1 VVPGVL
7 FRRLCFLF
15 NQLLAIFTSGARGH
29 EGVLPGM
36 ALPDDPAN
44 CLGLWYRV
52 AAMTPSIGRC
62 AVGVCAIII
71 LLYMLAGCTTAL
83 PAPGSRHG
91 LPAPIREVLPN
102 GMRLIVQEHRAA
114 ATVAIHLWTGVGG
127 RDEAVGERGFS
138 HFAEHMLFKGTETRS
153 RGFVERDVEAVGGR
167 TNAGTSNDYTFY
179 YLLLPATRTA
189 EGISTIA
196 DMVLNSVFDPTELTR
211 ERDVV
216 FEEVRLNEDNPR
228 ASLGR
233 QLYSLLYQGHPY
245 GRPVLG
251 DAADLRGATQETLRG
266 FYKRHYV
273 PENMALVVVGPVKP
287 AEVRAAAVAAFGA
300 VPRGGYTRQA
310 LPPTSAL
317 EGVRARSVER
327 PERQT
332 QLGLAWLA
340 PPLGHPDM
348 PAVDVL
354 SHILGGSRSS
364 RLNQALREKA
374 RLVSGISGWYGAL
387 QGAGAVGVTAQLE
400 SGDHAAVERG
410 ILAEIHRIQA
420 DGVTPDELTRAI
432 TASEAQRE
440 FSRETVEGLALA
452 YGRAEMTWSLEAER
466 AYVDRVRAVTR
477 GQVQE
482 AARRYLTEAYAR
494 LAFVPRGRAQ

>member
-1 VVPGVL
+1 M
-7 FRRLCFLF
+7 
-15 NQLLAIFTSGARGH
+15 I
-29 EGVLPGM
+29 
-36 ALPDDPAN
+36 
-44 CLGLWYRV
+44 
-52 AAMTPSIGRC
+52 PSIGRRLGAC
-62 AVGVCAIII
+62 AMALLVYSFSGCAT
-71 LLYMLAGCTTAL
+71 AG

-102 GMRLIVQEHRAA
+102 GMRLIIQEHRAA
-114 ATVAIHLWTGVGG
+114 AAVAIHLWAGVGG

-138 HFAEHMLFKGTETRS
+138 HFAEHMLFKGTETRP

-179 YLLLPATRTA
+179 YLLLPATRTGP
-189 EGISTIA
+189 GIALMA
-196 DMVLNSVFDPTELTR
+196 DMVLNSTFDPAELAR

-228 ASLGR
+228 SSLGR

-251 DAADLRGATQETLRG
+251 DAADLRGATRETLRG
-266 FYKRHYV
+266 YYKRHYV
-273 PENMALVVVGPVKP
+273 PENMALVVIGPANP

-300 VPRGGYTRQA
+300 LPGTGHTRA
-310 LPPTSAL
+310 PLPPPVPL
-317 EGVRARSVER
+317 QGVRARSVDR

-332 QLGLAWLA
+332 QLGFAWLA

-348 PAVDVL
+348 AAVDVL
-354 SHILGGSRSS
+354 GHILGGSRSS
-364 RLNQALREKA
+364 RLNQALRERA

-387 QGAGAVGVTAQLE
+387 QGAGALGVTAQLE
-400 SGDHAAVERG
+400 TADQAAVERA
-410 ILAEIHRIQA
+410 ILAEIRRIQD
-420 DGVTPDELTRAI
+420 DGVTAEELARAI

-452 YGRAEMTWSLEAER
+452 YGRAEITWSLEAER
-466 AYVDRVRAVTR
+466 GYVDRVRAVTR
-477 GQVQE
+477 EQVQE
-482 AARRYLTEAYAR
+482 AARRYLTDSYAR
-494 LAFVPRGRAQ
+494 LAFVPRSRGQ

>member
-1 VVPGVL
+1 M
-7 FRRLCFLF
+7 
-15 NQLLAIFTSGARGH
+15 
-29 EGVLPGM
+29 PGM
-36 ALPDDPAN
+36 TSRDDPAD
-44 CLGLWYRV
+44 CLRLWYRV
-52 AAMTPSIGRC
+52 AAMTPSIGRR
-62 AVGVCAIII
+62 AVGACAIPL
-71 LLYMLAGCTTAL
+71 LLYTLGGCMTAP
-83 PAPGSRHG
+83 PAAGSRG

-102 GMRLIVQEHRAA
+102 GMRLIIQEHRAA

-138 HFAEHMLFKGTETRS
+138 HFAEHMLFKGTETRP
-153 RGFVERDVEAVGGR
+153 RGFVESDVEAVGGR
-167 TNAGTSNDYTFY
+167 TNAGTSNNYTYY
-179 YLLLPATRTA
+179 YLLLPATRTDP
-189 EGISTIA
+189 GIALIA

-228 ASLGR
+228 SSLGR
-233 QLYSLLYQGHPY
+233 QLYSLLYQDHPY

-251 DAADLRGATQETLRG
+251 DAGDLRGASRATLRG
-266 FYKRHYV
+266 YYKRHYV
-273 PENMALVVVGPVKP
+273 PENMALVVVGPVNR

-300 VPRGGYTRQA
+300 IPRAGYSRPA
-310 LPPTSAL
+310 LPAPVPFD
-317 EGVRARSVER
+317 GVRTRSVER
-327 PERQT
+327 PERQA

-348 PAVDVL
+348 AAVDVL

-387 QGAGAVGVTAQLE
+387 QGAGAIGVTAQLE
-400 SGDHAAVERG
+400 GADQEAVERG
-410 ILAEIHRIQA
+410 ILAEIRRIQT
-420 DGVTPDELTRAI
+420 DGVTPEELARSI

-466 AYVDRVRAVTR
+466 AYLDRVRAVT
-477 GQVQE
+477 GAQVQA
-482 AARRYLTEAYAR
+482 AARRYLGDSYAR

>member
-1 VVPGVL
+1 
-7 FRRLCFLF
+7 
-15 NQLLAIFTSGARGH
+15 
-29 EGVLPGM
+29 
-36 ALPDDPAN
+36 
-44 CLGLWYRV
+44 
-52 AAMTPSIGRC
+52 MTPSIGRC
-62 AVGVCAIII
+62 AVRVCAIAF
-71 LLYMLAGCTTAL
+71 LFYTVAGCMTAP
-83 PAPGSRHG
+83 PAPGSRG

-102 GMRLIVQEHRAA
+102 GMRLIIQEHRAA
-114 ATVAIHLWTGVGG
+114 TTVAIHLWTGVGG

-138 HFAEHMLFKGTETRS
+138 HFAEHMLFKGTDTRP
-153 RGFVERDVEAVGGR
+153 RGFVESDVEAVGGR

-179 YLLLPATRTA
+179 YLLLPATRTVP
-189 EGISTIA
+189 GISLIA
-196 DMVLNSVFDPTELTR
+196 DMVLNSAFDPTELTR

-228 ASLGR
+228 SSLGR
-233 QLYSLLYQGHPY
+233 QLYSLLFQGHPY

-251 DAADLRGATQETLRG
+251 DAGDLRGATQATLRG
-266 FYKRHYV
+266 YYKRHYV
-273 PENMALVVVGPVKP
+273 PENMALVVVGPVNA

-300 VPRGGYTRQA
+300 IPRAGYTRPA
-310 LPPTSAL
+310 LPAPVPL
-317 EGVRARSVER
+317 DGVRARSAER

-332 QLGLAWLA
+332 RLGLAWLA

-348 PAVDVL
+348 AAVDVL

-374 RLVSGISGWYGAL
+374 RLVSGINGWYGAL

-400 SGDHAAVERG
+400 SGDHEAVERG
-410 ILAEIHRIQA
+410 ILAEIRRIQA
-420 DGVTPDELTRAI
+420 GGVTPEELARSI

-452 YGRAEMTWSLEAER
+452 YGRAEITWSLEAER
-466 AYVDRVRAVTR
+466 GYLDRVRAVT
-477 GQVQE
+477 GAQVQE
-482 AARRYLTEAYAR
+482 AARRYLTDSYAR